1 VWDAKTDLHAR
12 GGRRFAHLLLATRM
26 LCCTQDQR
34 FAPAIASRPNLLSCL
49 HRPRLKVPLADV
61 AMSGSRSSYGPSLP
75 YRERSGIGNLGRR
88 SMTFLALVANAGS
101 TLTSELAEGCSDQEM
116 GNPG

>member
-1 VWDAKTDLHAR
+1 MAGPALRPSQSKS
-12 GGRRFAHLLLATRM
+12 
-26 LCCTQDQR
+26 
-34 FAPAIASRPNLLSCL
+34 APPPRPDWAGCHSASDRVS
-49 HRPRLKVPLADV
+49 V
-61 AMSGSRSSYGPSLP
+61 SRSSYGPSLP